1 MIPELTPE
9 EWLKEAVKDGFI
21 IKYEFSEF
29 SEIEVVGT
37 GATGLVHRAFLRK
50 LQNNV
55 ALKSFDFSE
64 KFTNKEFVNELK
76 LHNKAQ
82 SHENIINFYG
92 LTKRPGASTYTL
104 VLEFANNGTL
114 KEYLRENKE
123 NSEFDWKQKI
133 KLAKQLADA
142 ISFLHRNNIVHR
154 DLKSDN
160 VLVSDGNIKL
170 SDFGISRRLTEST
183 NLLTR
188 AFGSARYSDPEH
200 LRNPE
205 GFSRTEKSDVYGLGM
220 LLWEISSGTTPYKS
234 FNTVNLFHLIANKHY
249 REIPVKGSPKKY
261 VQLYQ
266 RCWQND
272 PKSRPDAKKVL
283 DTLINFTEQDYE
295 DVIDSC
301 RAPSTYKHLEL
312 SSIKFDDEL
321 TDRLPYPIY
330 AENTGILSDNSP
342 TPSITL
348 SSPRKSL
355 SSSSSDESESLRSP
369 VPDNNN
375 IGHINNFPI
384 LYPYD
389 DGQFN
394 MNDFIDQM
402 KYEARRFNNMLLNRL
417 INLTTIKEDVGII
430 IEDLKK
436 TMLLTSR
443 NPELVYKSLQEDFSR
458 YSCLIG
464 FFDEFGI
471 GTEINE
477 LKALRIYLQ
486 ESQSH
491 GPISVIP
498 QLYLVRF
505 LEKNSDGDTNKE
517 GNKDQNVKSQSQW
530 FSRITSLMYGST
542 YLEYV
547 QQLDK
552 RKIFELFEEFA
563 NEGNNWGLY
572 SVAWCYLRG
581 IGVDKNEKK
590 ALRIFLEAADKQNPL
605 AQFQLSMLYTKGIG
619 TNINIPEAE
628 KWMKQAEK
636 QNNPISTP
644 YIQKFISV
652 ISNNN

>member
-9 EWLKEAVKDGFI
+9 EWLEEAIKDSFI
-21 IKYEFSEF
+21 IKYELSEF
-29 SEIEVVGT
+29 SGIEVVGT

-50 LQNNV
+50 LQNHV
-55 ALKSFDFSE
+55 ALKSFEFSK
-64 KFTNKEFVNELK
+64 KFTNKEFVNEV
-76 LHNKAQ
+76 
-82 SHENIINFYG
+82 NFV
-92 LTKRPGASTYTL
+92 ST
-104 VLEFANNGTL
+104 
-114 KEYLRENKE
+114 
-123 NSEFDWKQKI
+123 
-133 KLAKQLADA
+133 
-142 ISFLHRNNIVHR
+142 
-154 DLKSDN
+154 
-160 VLVSDGNIKL
+160 
-170 SDFGISRRLTEST
+170 
-183 NLLTR
+183 
-188 AFGSARYSDPEH
+188 
-200 LRNPE
+200 
-205 GFSRTEKSDVYGLGM
+205 
-220 LLWEISSGTTPYKS
+220 
-234 FNTVNLFHLIANKHY
+234 NKHY
-249 REIPVKGSPKKY
+249 RETPVKGSPRKY

-266 RCWQND
+266 RCWEND
-272 PKSRPDAKKVL
+272 PKNRPDAKKVL

-355 SSSSSDESESLRSP
+355 SSFSSDESESLRSP

-375 IGHINNFPI
+375 IGHINNFPT

-402 KYEARRFNNMLLNRL
+402 KYEARRFNNMLLNRF
-417 INLTTIKEDVGII
+417 IYLTTIKEDVGII

-436 TMLLTSR
+436 TMLLTRR

-491 GPISVIP
+491 EPISVIP

-505 LEKNSDGDTNKE
+505 LEKNSHDEE
-517 GNKDQNVKSQSQW
+517 GNKDQNVKPQSQW
-530 FSRITSLMYGST
+530 FARITLLMYGDA
-542 YLEYV
+542 YLEYAK
-547 QQLDK
+547 QLDK
-552 RKIFELFEEFA
+552 RKIFGLFEEFA
-563 NEGNNWGLY
+563 KKGNNWGLY

-581 IGVDKNEKK
+581 IGVDKNEKE
-590 ALRIFLEAADKQNPL
+590 ALRIFLEAAYKQNSL
-605 AQFQLSMLYTKGIG
+605 SQFQLSMLYAKGIG
-619 TNINIPEAE
+619 TNVNIPEAE
-628 KWMKQAEK
+628 KWIKQAEE
-636 QNNPISTP
+636 QNDPISTP